1 MTILAPLAM
10 LKWEIL
16 AWLRLFDN
24 DSSLIPDRYDLWTK
38 RLEFESYDERIELT
52 RSDSSVAKS

>member
-1 MTILAPLAM
+1 M

-16 AWLRLFDN
+16 AWFRLFDN
-24 DSSLIPDRYDLWTK
+24 DSSLIPDWYDLWTK

>member
-1 MTILAPLAM
+1 M

-16 AWLRLFDN
+16 VWLRLFDN